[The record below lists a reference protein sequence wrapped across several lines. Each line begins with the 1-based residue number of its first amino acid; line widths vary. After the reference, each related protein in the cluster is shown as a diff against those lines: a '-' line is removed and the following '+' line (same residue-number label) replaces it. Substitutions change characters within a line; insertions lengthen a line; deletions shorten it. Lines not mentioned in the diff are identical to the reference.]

1 MAEAT
6 STKDPD
12 GTIDYGN
19 IDYLSKK
26 ENGYMLGGDFGDVQ
40 LVGGEIGFEIHT

>member
-1 MAEAT
+1 MRIANMLNSDVQCI
-6 STKDPD
+6 STLKS
-12 GTIDYGN
+12 YF
-19 IDYLSKK
+19 LSKK